1 MGRRFTSQRVPSE
14 KNYVSTNAAG
24 QASGAAVNI
33 IVAQSDN
40 GIADNSMGIPATV
53 KAIYVMSSMSL
64 DSISVEGGTS
74 AVALVKD
81 IAGSMF
87 AALNP
92 NGALSNTTQ
101 QQCIYWFRMSPG
113 RATDSPMRHIGWIKI
128 PKRHQIF
135 NEGDNLRWVMSI
147 TSITPS
153 IDWGHCSNFVY
164 KHR

>member
-1 MGRRFTSQRVPSE
+1 MVRRFTSQRVPSE
-14 KNYVSTNAAG
+14 KNYVATNAAG
-24 QASGAAVNI
+24 QTSGAAVNI
-33 IVAQSDN
+33 IIAQSDN
-40 GIADNSMGIPATV
+40 GIADNSMGVPAVV

-64 DSISVEGGTS
+64 DAISAEGGTA

-87 AALNP
+87 SALNP
-92 NGALSNTTQ
+92 NAALSNTTQ
-101 QQCIYWFRMSPG
+101 QQCIYWYRMSPG
-113 RATDSPMRHIGWIKI
+113 RATDSPTRHIGWIKI

-147 TSITPS
+147 TSITGG